1 MVSKIRQLPIF
12 QKINTAYDQLPR
24 KDQRAVQLLSLVL
37 ALFFVYFLVWQPA
50 QEFHENAVARAD
62 AAAER
67 VAWMAANIDQA
78 RKVAQGG
85 QSSGPAQRIEG
96 SRSMMTTV
104 TGSAQEAGLKL
115 QRFEPSG
122 EDKMRVWLDNTAFDS
137 LAPWLERL
145 AGEYG
150 IVVDQA
156 AIDRANDAGRV
167 NARLTLSL

>member
-1 MVSKIRQLPIF
+1 MVSKIRQLPIL

-24 KDQRAVQLLSLVL
+24 RDQRAVQLLSL
-37 ALFFVYFLVWQPA
+37 ALGVFLVYFMLWQPV
-50 QEFHENAVARAD
+50 QDYHESAAARAD
-62 AAAER
+62 AAADR
-67 VAWMAANIDQA
+67 IAWLAANIDLA

-85 QSSGPAQRIEG
+85 QAASPTKKIED

-104 TGSAQEAGLKL
+104 TASAQEAGLKL

-122 EDKMRVWLDNTAFDS
+122 ENKMRVWLDNIAFDS

-145 AGEYG
+145 AAEYG
-150 IVVDQA
+150 IIVDQA